1 VNEISLT
8 AMVLPFEQ
16 LTMHDVET
24 VGGKNASIGEMIG
37 ALSKLGVRV
46 PGGFATTAAAY
57 RQLLAHQGL
66 DTRIRQ
72 LLTDLDVDDVVRLAE
87 VGRTIRGWIL
97 ETPLPSALE
106 QAVREGYRR
115 FGKDAA
121 VAVRSSATAEDLPEA
136 SFAGQQ
142 ETFLNVQGE
151 DAVIEAM
158 SSRHSSTTGRSP
170 TAFTR
175 ASITHWSRCRRAF
188 SKWCARI
195 SARAA

>member
-1 VNEISLT
+1 MTEL
-8 AMVLPFEQ
+8 VLPFER

-37 ALSKLGVRV
+37 QLARLGVKV

-57 RQLLAHQGL
+57 RQMLAHQGL
-66 DTRIRQ
+66 DARIREQ
-72 LLTDLDVDDVVRLAE
+72 LQSLDVDDVVRLAE
-87 VGRTIRGWIL
+87 VGAKIRGWIL
-97 ETPLPSALE
+97 DAPLPAELE
-106 QAVREGYRR
+106 RAVREGYRR
-115 FGKDAA
+115 FGSNIS

-158 SSRHSSTTGRSP
+158 RHVFASL
-170 TAFTR
+170 FNDR
-175 ASITHWSRCRRAF
+175 AIAYRVHQGFDHSQVAL
-188 SKWCARI
+188 
-195 SARAA
+195 SAGIQQMVR